1 MQPNTVLALIML
13 SGRQTFGNTFTEDRQ
28 TLRLANGVLTWATVG
43 PRLPPGLKAA
53 VIRLIPSSSL
63 SVTAQWMKWP
73 KHTWLVRGRARIQT
87 QAAWLPDSHTY
98 LLPVQTSPASP
109 PLSPCPAAVVS
120 GLQVAGDHHALWRGD
135 RDQAP
140 TGCHSGSLIF

>member
-63 SVTAQWMKWP
+63 SVTGGETEAQ
-73 KHTWLVRGRARIQT
+73 
-87 QAAWLPDSHTY
+87 
-98 LLPVQTSPASP
+98 
-109 PLSPCPAAVVS
+109 
-120 GLQVAGDHHALWRGD
+120 
-135 RDQAP
+135 
-140 TGCHSGSLIF
+140 HSG